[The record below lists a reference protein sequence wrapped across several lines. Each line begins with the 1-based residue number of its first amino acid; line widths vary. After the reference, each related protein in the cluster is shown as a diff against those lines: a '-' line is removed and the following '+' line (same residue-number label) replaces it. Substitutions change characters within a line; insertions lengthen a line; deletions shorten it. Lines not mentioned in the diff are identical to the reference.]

1 MSVRTSLSPKV
12 QSVGASE
19 QYESMIDFGTGPK
32 TIVFLHGLF
41 GTPGHWTSIME
52 DLSDRYRVI
61 APQLPIDRQPG
72 RRLQGVKSIAQL
84 TASIEGVID
93 SVDAQQVVLCGNSLG
108 GLISIDYS
116 LRYPDRVAG
125 LVLAGSA
132 GLYER
137 SLTNGIKP
145 HASRDFVRSVIA
157 DIFHNHEVMTDE
169 LIDEWYQSIQDRD
182 YARFL
187 LRLSRATRDRC
198 VEGELGNLKMPTLIV
213 WGRNDEITPPHV
225 AEQFK
230 DQIKGS
236 RLEYIDNCGHAPNL
250 EQPKAF
256 ASILDTFLPMCFPN
270 GLDVNESGL
279 RSRFPAR

>member
-1 MSVRTSLSPKV
+1 MSVRTVFSNNLSPDAVSAPYDKLIAMG
-12 QSVGASE
+12 SGSH
-19 QYESMIDFGTGPK
+19 

-52 DLSDRYRVI
+52 ELSDRYRVV

-84 TASIEGVID
+84 TSSVESVID
-93 SVDAQQVVLCGNSLG
+93 SIGVKNFVLCGNSLG
-108 GLISIDYS
+108 GLVSIDYS
-116 LRYPDRVAG
+116 LRHPDRVSG

-145 HASRDFVRSVIA
+145 HASKEFVRAVIS
-157 DIFHNHEVMTDE
+157 DIFHDEAMMTDE
-169 LIDEWYQSIQDRD
+169 LVNEWYGSIQDRD

-198 VEGELGNLKMPTLIV
+198 VEGELERLNMPTLIV
-213 WGRNDEITPPHV
+213 WGRNDEITPPDV

-230 DQIKGS
+230 NQIKGS

-250 EQPKAF
+250 EQPKIF
-256 ASILDTFLPMCFPN
+256 ASILDAFLPTCFPSDATDD
-270 GLDVNESGL
+270 GFEF
-279 RSRFPAR
+279 RTRFPR